1 MSKNHKQDYRYTQ
14 KDTNLKLLISNY
26 KSEAV
31 MSSCSCQPCKE
42 KAIVLSIC
50 CRESFCEKC
59 IDKIIQGKRPCP
71 KCGGRVQGY
80 LKEQLGKSEI
90 EIVIDST
97 AGLGR
102 VRKII
107 DDHQEVC
114 KPGEVKCELCEQVV
128 SKNEMKR
135 HLDHDCPEKVVP
147 CPKKCGFCFTRND
160 IDSHTKECGKLS
172 SMVADL
178 KTKQEQQQ
186 RSIDQL
192 TRINNR
198 GDKPKEQTDADSRL
212 EALLQELKQQ
222 LIRQETKVTE
232 QQQIIIKLEREL
244 QEQKEALARLPHEHL
259 KDGAEGEEH
268 FIDQVMRVIR
278 SKIKEERFT
287 LCWAGI
293 LVALPSVS
301 IAVYETCN

>member
-1 MSKNHKQDYRYTQ
+1 MSKNHKQDCRYTQ
-14 KDTNLKLLISNY
+14 KVTNLKLLISNY

-31 MSSCSCQPCKE
+31 MSNCSCQPCKE

-114 KPGEVKCELCEQVV
+114 EPGERDV
-128 SKNEMKR
+128 SKKDMKQN
-135 HLDHDCPEKVVP
+135 LDRDCPEKVVP
-147 CPKKCGFCFTRND
+147 CPKKCGLCFARND
-160 IDSHTKECGKLS
+160 ITSHTEECGKLS
-172 SMVADL
+172 SMVAGL

-192 TRINNR
+192 TRISNR
-198 GDKPKEQTDADSRL
+198 GDKPKEQVDTDSRL

-222 LIRQETKVTE
+222 LIRQETKITE
-232 QQQIIIKLEREL
+232 QQQIISKLEREL

-259 KDGAEGEEH
+259 RDGVEGGEC
-268 FIDQVMRVIR
+268 FIDQVVRVIR
-278 SKIKEERFT
+278 SKIMEERFK

-301 IAVYETCN
+301 IAVYETCNRV